1 MKPLTVKIAEQ
12 DIGDFYWMV
21 RWFTRNKGNTFA
33 YLLNEMN
40 ERYPQLKQAYGD
52 TSED

>member
-1 MKPLTVKIAEQ
+1 MKPLTVKIADQ

-21 RWFTRNKGNTFA
+21 RWYTRHKGNTFA
-33 YLLNEMN
+33 YLLKELN

>member
-1 MKPLTVKIAEQ
+1 MKIIISDQ
-12 DIGDFYWMV
+12 DIGDFYYMV

>member
-40 ERYPQLKQAYGD
+40 DLYPQLKQAYGD